1 MGKLRTVISQ
11 EMLTVSNK
19 RLLGAESLAIIE
31 SMHATVA
38 SGGAPTEGQLDKL
51 TAVIKRRTGMD
62 ITVVYNDYPIINA
75 SAQSW
80 NLQGHNGLG
89 YGWEG
94 RGAPVDITGA
104 ALDNKLF
111 DLDINLSTGMV
122 TGALV
127 KVFPMVV
134 TLYGGLFLPDNGFTA
149 RETTGVLMHEVG
161 HCYGV
166 FAALGDYVWLNYM
179 LTEGVEVV
187 LGTKAN
193 RYKLQVCN
201 MSYIES
207 LVTDP
212 KLREEL
218 KNAPTEEAVRR
229 AVLTTWR
236 MMPRHHMTS
245 GGSDNSIRRDEQFA
259 DWYATR
265 QGFGRDLVTMQAK
278 SDRLDRSS
286 GSYTRT
292 GASWIWAET
301 MKVTFTVMAVLTL
314 PILPISVVCMAVVA
328 SLANHSHERY
338 DNPTERI
345 LKVRRDLIAQL
356 KSAEGDVKFKA
367 ALDHDI
373 RMVDDVLKNYNTN
386 RTAWEV
392 ISQALFKSDRRQ
404 AQLKR
409 QDETLEG
416 LLNNDAFLMA
426 QRFTTLK

>member
-19 RLLGAESLAIIE
+19 RLLGAECLAVIE
-31 SMHATVA
+31 SMHATIA
-38 SGGAPTEGQLDKL
+38 AGGTPSEGQLDQL
-51 TAVIKRRTGMD
+51 SAAIQRRTSMV
-62 ITVVYNDYPIINA
+62 ITVAYNDYPIINA
-75 SAQSW
+75 SAQGW

-89 YGWEG
+89 FSWPE
-94 RGAPVDITGA
+94 RGVPVDITGS

-111 DLDINLSTGMV
+111 NLDIDLDTGHV
-122 TGALV
+122 TGDLV
-127 KVFPMVV
+127 RVFPMLV
-134 TLYGGLFLPDNGFTA
+134 TLYAGLFLPANGFTP
-149 RETTGVLMHEVG
+149 REITAVLLHEIG

-179 LTEGVEVV
+179 LTEGVEVI

-201 MSYIES
+201 MSYIEKF
-207 LVTDP
+207 VTDP
-212 KLREEL
+212 KLRDEL
-218 KNAPTEEAVRR
+218 MSAPTEEAVRR
-229 AVLTTWR
+229 AVLTSWR

-245 GGSDNSIRRDEQFA
+245 GKSESSIHRDEQFA

-278 SDRLDRSS
+278 SDRIDRSA

-292 GASWIWAET
+292 RSSWMWAET
-301 MKVTFTVMAVLTL
+301 FKVTMSVMAILTL
-314 PILPISVVCMAVVA
+314 PILPVSLVCMAVVS
-328 SLANHSHERY
+328 SLANHEHERY

-356 KSAEGDVKFKA
+356 KSASGDAKFKA
-367 ALDHDI
+367 TLDQDI
-373 RMVDDVLKNYNTN
+373 RMVDDVLKNYNSN

-392 ISQALFKSDRRQ
+392 ISQTLFRSDRRQ

-409 QDETLEG
+409 LDETLEG